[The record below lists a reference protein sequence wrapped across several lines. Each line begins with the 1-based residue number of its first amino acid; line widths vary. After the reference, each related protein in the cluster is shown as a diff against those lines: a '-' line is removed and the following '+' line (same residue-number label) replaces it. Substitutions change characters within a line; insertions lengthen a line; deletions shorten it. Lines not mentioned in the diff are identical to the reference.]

1 MLNIVNSKIKQGAS
15 GWQPVVVDG
24 DGQASIKVMSI
35 GFLLPRQDDAIIWRG
50 PKKSCKS
57 TIILLFSLICSYSV
71 LAIISQFVSN
81 VEWGYLDY
89 LVVDTPPGTSDEHLT
104 ILENIVTQQRP
115 LRALI
120 VTTPQLAAIADV
132 MRIIGFC
139 QTVGLSIVG
148 LVENMSG
155 YLCPHC
161 ACCTN
166 VFSRE
171 GGRQLAERY
180 QMPFLAQIPIAPSF
194 NQLVEANDARPLT
207 DYPKRVPEL
216 YQIFTG
222 LIKHL

>member
-1 MLNIVNSKIKQGAS
+1 MLRLCRWVLCFQAKRTPSFGVGPRN
-15 GWQPVVVDG
+15 PVR
-24 DGQASIKVMSI
+24 AHIS
-35 GFLLPRQDDAIIWRG
+35 
-50 PKKSCKS
+50 
-57 TIILLFSLICSYSV
+57 SYSHLSAHNMC
-71 LAIISQFVSN
+71 LAIISQFVNN
-81 VEWGYLDY
+81 VEWGHLDY
-89 LVVDTPPGTSDEHLT
+89 LVVDTPPGTSDEHLA
-104 ILENIVTQQRP
+104 ILESIVTQQRP

-120 VTTPQLAAIADV
+120 VTTPQLVALADV
-132 MRIIGFC
+132 MRVIGFC
-139 QTVGLSIVG
+139 QTVDLPIVG

-180 QMPFLAQIPIAPSF
+180 QIPFLAQIPIAPSF
-194 NQLVEANDARPLT
+194 NRLVEANDARPLT

-222 LIKHL
+222 LIRHL